1 MKGFPPR
8 VMQVSRKVRGACVGA
23 LLCLL
28 ALQLVNVAHK
38 TSSSWDEAH
47 HLFDGYTV
55 WKFGDYRL
63 NPEVPPFIKMTAAVP
78 LLHMQLKVPPNQGR
92 PNQTEAFLD
101 GKEFVWGNGGD
112 RVLFPARMMCAGFAL
127 ALGLL
132 IYLWAEEM
140 FGFVAGIFALAMFV
154 FDPNVLANG
163 AMVTTDVG
171 AAFCFVAAMYS
182 FYRYCRKPGWV
193 RLGVAGVALGLALSA
208 KFTGIFLV
216 PMLVLVVVAE
226 GWMAKDWRVL
236 WRRVGALAVMGVVA
250 WVVVWSFYGFRY
262 KAAPAGI
269 DINPPLA
276 KYLTQMHDQ
285 RDARLLRVVAKYK
298 VLPEGYIWGL
308 ENTKETE
315 WDDPS
320 YFFGKVYRHGNW
332 EYFPVA
338 LLIKSTLALL
348 ILVALVPV
356 AWLWRDGKAKTSAGA
371 NTGVSPLRRKSA
383 PSVEMT
389 EIGGGAV
396 EVTAGYGDTLRSRA
410 EIGGGAVWLRY
421 GRELVFLLVPVGV
434 YLAISM
440 SSSMDI
446 GARHLLPVWAFLYVL
461 VGGTAM
467 VLLNRDVRWGYVLA
481 GLLCWQVVTSV
492 RVAPAYMAYGNE
504 AWGGPSKVDRYLGDA
519 NTDWGQQLKA
529 VKAYLDER
537 KITNC
542 WFAYFPDGSID
553 PQDYGIHCKRLPT
566 TDLLYWLGVPVTTPP
581 VISGTVLISAGD
593 LEGIEFGDGLLNPY
607 DSFRKMKPT
616 AVIQHGVYVYD
627 GTFAVPLAAA
637 LVEANDASD
646 LADAGKMEEAVAKAR
661 AAVRVAPWSGQVHA
675 TLADVLLRDG
685 KKAEALQEYE
695 TALGIE
701 ETVRPDLRME
711 DIAGLKA
718 RIAELK
724 KAGV

>member
-1 MKGFPPR
+1 MAGLTLR
-8 VMQVSRKVRGACVGA
+8 VNRWVRGACVGA

-28 ALQLVNVAHK
+28 ALQLVHVARA

-55 WKFGDYRL
+55 WKLHDYRL
-63 NPEVPPFIKMTAAVP
+63 NPEVPPLIKLTAALP

-101 GKEFVWGNGGD
+101 GKAFVWGNGGD
-112 RVLFPARMMCAGFAL
+112 RVLFPARMACAGFAL

-132 IYLWAEEM
+132 IYFAAEEM

-193 RLGVAGVALGLALSA
+193 RLGPAGLALGLALSA
-208 KFTGIFLV
+208 KYTGIFVV

-226 GWMAKDWRVL
+226 GVMAKDWRVL
-236 WRRVGALAVMGVVA
+236 WRRVGALVLMGFVA

-262 KAAPAGI
+262 KAAPVGKEL
-269 DINPPLA
+269 NPPLA
-276 KYLTQMHDQ
+276 NYLAQMHDQ
-285 RDARLLRVVAKYK
+285 RDASILRAMAKMK
-298 VLPEGYIWGL
+298 VLPEGYLWGL

-320 YFFGKVYRHGNW
+320 YFWGKVYRHGHW

-356 AWLWRDGKAKTSAGA
+356 AWLWGFKGRA
-371 NTGVSPLRRKSA
+371 R
-383 PSVEMT
+383 EM
-389 EIGGGAV
+389 
-396 EVTAGYGDTLRSRA
+396 
-410 EIGGGAVWLRY
+410 
-421 GRELVFLLVPVGV
+421 VFLLVPVAV

-440 SSSMDI
+440 SSDMDI

-467 VLLNRDVRWGYVLA
+467 VLLDHDVRWGWVLA
-481 GLLCWQVVTSV
+481 GLMCWQVVTSV
-492 RVAPAYMAYGNE
+492 RVMPAYMAYGNE
-504 AWGGPSKVDRYLGDA
+504 AWGGPAKVDRYLGDA

-529 VKAYLDER
+529 VKSYLDER
-537 KITNC
+537 HVTNC

-553 PQDYGIHCKRLPT
+553 PEDYGIHCKRLPT
-566 TDLLYWLGVPVTTPP
+566 TDLLYWLDVPVTTPP

-593 LEGIEFGDGLLNPY
+593 LEGIEFGDGKLNPY
-607 DSFRKMKPT
+607 DDFRRLKPT
-616 AVIQHGVYVYD
+616 AVIQHGVYVFD

-637 LVEANDASD
+637 LVEAQDASKLSD
-646 LADAGKMEEAVAKAR
+646 EGQMDAALANAEDAAR
-661 AAVRVAPWSGQVHA
+661 LAPWSGQVQA
-675 TLADVLLRDG
+675 TLGDVLLKDG
-685 KKAEALQEYE
+685 KKAEALRTYE

-701 ETVRPDLRME
+701 ETVRPDLQQE
-711 DIAGLKA
+711 EAAGLRA

-724 KAGV
+724 KEGV

>member
-1 MKGFPPR
+1 MAGVALRGMR
-8 VMQVSRKVRGACVGA
+8 VGRGIRGVCVGA

-47 HLFDGYTV
+47 HLFDGYTI
-55 WKFGDYRL
+55 WKFHDYRL

-78 LLHMQLKVPPNQGR
+78 LLGMDLKVPPNQGR
-92 PNQTEAFLD
+92 SNQTEAFLD
-101 GKEFVWGNGGD
+101 GKAFVWGNGGD

-132 IYLWAEEM
+132 IYLWAEET
-140 FGFVAGIFALAMFV
+140 FGFVAGIFALAMFC
-154 FDPNVLANG
+154 FDPNVLGNG

-171 AAFCFVAAMYS
+171 AAFCFVAGMYS
-182 FYRYCRKPGWV
+182 FYRYCRRPGWG
-193 RLGVAGVALGLALSA
+193 RLGLAGVALGLALSA
-208 KFTGIFLV
+208 KYTGIFLV
-216 PMLVLVVVAE
+216 PMLMLVVALE
-226 GWMAKDWRVL
+226 GWMARDWRVL
-236 WRRVGALAVMGVVA
+236 WRRVGALVGMGLVA

-262 KAAPAGI
+262 KAAPAGT
-269 DINPPLA
+269 DLNPPLA
-276 KYLTQMHDQ
+276 KYLEQMHDQ
-285 RDARLLRVVAKYK
+285 RDAKLLRAMAKVK
-298 VLPEGYIWGL
+298 VLPEGYLWGL

-320 YFFGKVYRHGNW
+320 YFWGKVYRHGNW

-348 ILVALVPV
+348 ILVALLPL
-356 AWLWRDGKAKTSAGA
+356 AWLWG
-371 NTGVSPLRRKSA
+371 LRGR
-383 PSVEMT
+383 
-389 EIGGGAV
+389 
-396 EVTAGYGDTLRSRA
+396 
-410 EIGGGAVWLRY
+410 
-421 GRELVFLLVPVGV
+421 GREMVFLLVPVGV

-461 VGGTAM
+461 IGGTAA
-467 VLLNRDVRWGYVLA
+467 VLVEHDVRWGWVLA
-481 GLLCWQVVTSV
+481 GLMCWQVVTSV
-492 RVAPAYMAYGNE
+492 RVSPAYMAYGNE
-504 AWGGPSKVDRYLGDA
+504 AWGGPAKVDRYLGDS

-553 PQDYGIHCKRLPT
+553 PEDYGIHCKRLPT
-566 TDLLYWLGVPVTTPP
+566 TDLLYWLDVPTPTPP
-581 VISGTVLISAGD
+581 VIRGTVLISAGD
-593 LEGIEFGDGLLNPY
+593 LEGIEFGDGKLNPY
-607 DSFRKMKPT
+607 DQFWRVKPT
-616 AVIQHGVYVYD
+616 AVIQHGVYVFD

-637 LVEANDASD
+637 LVEANDASK
-646 LADAGKMEEAVAKAR
+646 LADAGDVEAALVKAR
-661 AAVRVAPWSGQVHA
+661 DAVRLAPWSGQVQA
-675 TLADVLLRDG
+675 TLGDVLSKAG
-685 KKAEALQEYE
+685 KKSEALRAYE

-701 ETVRPDLRME
+701 ETVRPDLQGE
-711 DIAGLKA
+711 EIAGVKA

-724 KAGV
+724 KVGF

>member
-1 MKGFPPR
+1 M
-8 VMQVSRKVRGACVGA
+8 GA

-28 ALQLVNVAHK
+28 ALQLVHVANA
-38 TSSSWDEAH
+38 TSASWDEAH
-47 HLFDGYTV
+47 HLFDGYTI

-63 NPEVPPFIKMTAAVP
+63 NPEVPPFIKLTAALP
-78 LLHMQLKVPPNQGR
+78 LLHMQLKVPPDQGR

-101 GKEFVWGNGGD
+101 GKAFVWGNGGD

-154 FDPNVLANG
+154 FDPNVLGNG

-193 RLGVAGVALGLALSA
+193 RLGVAGVALGAGAVGEVYGDFSGADAGVGGGIRGVDGEGLA
-208 KFTGIFLV
+208 
-216 PMLVLVVVAE
+216 
-226 GWMAKDWRVL
+226 R
-236 WRRVGALAVMGVVA
+236 ALAAGWGAGGGGAGGLGGGVG
-250 WVVVWSFYGFRY
+250 FYGFRY
-262 KAAPAGI
+262 KAAPEGK

-285 RDARLLRVVAKYK
+285 RDARLLRVMAKVR
-298 VLPEGYIWGL
+298 VLPEGYLWGL

-320 YFFGKVYRHGNW
+320 YFWGKVWRHGNW

-338 LLIKSTLALL
+338 LLIKSTLAFL
-348 ILVALVPV
+348 ILVALAPL
-356 AWLWRDGKAKTSAGA
+356 AWWWG
-371 NTGVSPLRRKSA
+371 LRRRTR
-383 PSVEMT
+383 EM
-389 EIGGGAV
+389 
-396 EVTAGYGDTLRSRA
+396 
-410 EIGGGAVWLRY
+410 
-421 GRELVFLLVPVGV
+421 VFLLVPVAV

-440 SSSMDI
+440 SSDMDI

-461 VGGTAM
+461 IGAVAM
-467 VLLNRDVRWGYVLA
+467 VLLERDVRWGYLLGV
-481 GLLCWQVVTSV
+481 LLCWQVVTSV
-492 RVAPAYMAYGNE
+492 RVSPAYMAYGNE
-504 AWGGPSKVDRYLGDA
+504 AWGGPAKVDRYLGDA

-537 KITNC
+537 NITKC

-553 PQDYGIHCKRLPT
+553 PEDYGIHCKRLPT
-566 TDLLYWLGVPVTTPP
+566 TDLLYWMDVPLTTPP

-593 LEGIEFGDGLLNPY
+593 LEGIEFGDGRLNPY
-607 DSFRKMKPT
+607 DQFWRVKPT
-616 AVIQHGVYVYD
+616 AVIQHSVYVYD
-627 GTFAVPLAAA
+627 GTFQVPLAAA
-637 LVEANDASD
+637 LVEARDASK
-646 LADAGKMEEAVAKAR
+646 LADAGQVDAALAKAED
-661 AAVRVAPWSGQVHA
+661 AVRLAPWSGQVQA
-675 TLADVLLRDG
+675 ALGDVLLKAG
-685 KKAEALQEYE
+685 KKAEALSAYE
-695 TALGIE
+695 TALQIE
-701 ETVRPDLRME
+701 TTVRPDLQE
-711 DIAGLKA
+711 EEAAGVRK
-718 RIAELK
+718 RVEELK

>member
-1 MKGFPPR
+1 MAGFSLR
-8 VMQVSRKVRGACVGA
+8 VSRWVRGVCVGA

-28 ALQLVNVAHK
+28 ALQLVHVANA
-38 TSSSWDEAH
+38 TSASWDEAH
-47 HLFDGYTV
+47 HLFDGYTI
-55 WKFGDYRL
+55 WKFDDYRL
-63 NPEVPPFIKMTAAVP
+63 NPEVPPFIKLTAALP
-78 LLHMQLKVPPNQGR
+78 LLHMQLKVPPDQGR

-101 GKEFVWGNGGD
+101 GKAFVWGNGGD

-208 KFTGIFLV
+208 KYTGIFLV
-216 PMLVLVVVAE
+216 PMLVLVVVFE

-236 WRRVGALAVMGVVA
+236 WRRVGALVVVGLVA

-262 KAAPAGI
+262 KAAPDGL

-285 RDARLLRVVAKYK
+285 RDARLLRVMAKVR
-298 VLPEGYIWGL
+298 VLPEGYLWGL

-320 YFFGKVYRHGNW
+320 YFWGKVWRHGNW

-338 LLIKSTLALL
+338 LLIKSTLAFL
-348 ILVALVPV
+348 ILVALAPL
-356 AWLWRDGKAKTSAGA
+356 AWWWG
-371 NTGVSPLRRKSA
+371 LRRRTR
-383 PSVEMT
+383 EM
-389 EIGGGAV
+389 
-396 EVTAGYGDTLRSRA
+396 
-410 EIGGGAVWLRY
+410 
-421 GRELVFLLVPVGV
+421 VFLLVPVAV

-440 SSSMDI
+440 SSDMDI

-461 VGGTAM
+461 IGAVAM
-467 VLLNRDVRWGYVLA
+467 VLLGRDVRWGYVL
-481 GLLCWQVVTSV
+481 GVLLCWQVVTSV
-492 RVAPAYMAYGNE
+492 RVSPAYMAYGNE
-504 AWGGPSKVDRYLGDA
+504 AWGGSAKVDRYLGDA

-537 KITNC
+537 HITNC

-553 PQDYGIHCKRLPT
+553 PSDYGVNCKRLPT
-566 TDLLYWLGVPVTTPP
+566 TDLLYWMDVPVSTPP

-593 LEGIEFGDGLLNPY
+593 LEGIEFGDGRLNPY
-607 DSFRKMKPT
+607 DQFWKVKPT
-616 AVIQHGVYVYD
+616 AVIQHSVYVYD

-637 LVEANDASD
+637 LAEARDASN
-646 LADAGKMEEAVAKAR
+646 LADAGQKEAALVKAED
-661 AAVRVAPWSGQVHA
+661 AARLAPWSGQVQA
-675 TLADVLLRDG
+675 TLGDVLSASG
-685 KKAEALQEYE
+685 KKAEALQAYE

-701 ETVRPDLRME
+701 TTVRPDLQE
-711 DIAGLKA
+711 EEAAGVRT

-724 KAGV
+724 KGT

>member
-1 MKGFPPR
+1 MAGFSL
-8 VMQVSRKVRGACVGA
+8 QVSRWVRGVCVGA

-28 ALQLVNVAHK
+28 ALQLVHVARA

-47 HLFDGYTV
+47 HLFDGYTI
-55 WKFGDYRL
+55 WKSHDYRL
-63 NPEVPPFIKMTAAVP
+63 NPEVPPFIKMTAALP
-78 LLHMQLKVPPNQGR
+78 LLPMQLKVPPDQGR

-101 GKEFVWGNGGD
+101 GKAFVWGNGGD
-112 RVLFPARMMCAGFAL
+112 RVLFPARMMCAVFAL

-140 FGFVAGIFALAMFV
+140 FGFVAGLFALAMFV

-182 FYRYCRKPGWV
+182 FYRYCRTPGWV

-208 KFTGIFLV
+208 KYTGIFLV
-216 PMLVLVVVAE
+216 PMLVLVVMAE
-226 GWMAKDWRVL
+226 GWMARDWRVL
-236 WRRVGALAVMGVVA
+236 WRRVGALVAVALVA
-250 WVVVWSFYGFRY
+250 WLVVWSFYGFRY
-262 KAAPAGI
+262 KAAPAGE

-285 RDARLLRVVAKYK
+285 RDARLLRGLAKVK
-298 VLPEGYIWGL
+298 LLPEGYIWGL

-320 YFFGKVYRHGNW
+320 YFWGKVYRHGNW

-338 LLIKSTLALL
+338 LLIKSTLAFL

-356 AWLWRDGKAKTSAGA
+356 AWMWG
-371 NTGVSPLRRKSA
+371 LRGRRR
-383 PSVEMT
+383 EM
-389 EIGGGAV
+389 
-396 EVTAGYGDTLRSRA
+396 
-410 EIGGGAVWLRY
+410 
-421 GRELVFLLVPVGV
+421 VFLLVPVGV

-461 VGGTAM
+461 IGGTAM
-467 VLLNRDVRWGYVLA
+467 VLLDRDVRWGFLLV
-481 GLLCWQVVTSV
+481 GLLGWQVVTSV
-492 RVAPAYMAYGNE
+492 RVSPAYMAYGNE
-504 AWGGPSKVDRYLGDA
+504 AWGGPAKVDRYLGDA

-529 VKAYLDER
+529 VKKYLDER
-537 KITNC
+537 HITNC

-553 PQDYGIHCKRLPT
+553 PEDYGIHCNRLPT

-593 LEGIEFGDGLLNPY
+593 LEGIEFGDGKLNPY

-646 LADAGKMEEAVAKAR
+646 LADKGQMEAAVAKAW
-661 AAVRVAPWSGQVHA
+661 AAVTLAPWSGQVHA

-724 KAGV
+724 KPGV

>member
-1 MKGFPPR
+1 MAGFSLR
-8 VMQVSRKVRGACVGA
+8 VSRWVRGVCVGA

-28 ALQLVNVAHK
+28 ALQLVHVANA
-38 TSSSWDEAH
+38 TSASWDEAH
-47 HLFDGYTV
+47 HLFDGYTI
-55 WKFGDYRL
+55 WKFDDYRL
-63 NPEVPPFIKMTAAVP
+63 NPEVPPFIKLTAALP
-78 LLHMQLKVPPNQGR
+78 LLHMQLKVPPDQGR

-101 GKEFVWGNGGD
+101 GKAFVWGNGGD

-154 FDPNVLANG
+154 FDPNVLGNG

-182 FYRYCRKPGWV
+182 FYRYCRKPGRG
-193 RLGVAGVALGLALSA
+193 RLVLAGVALGVALSA
-208 KFTGIFLV
+208 KYTGIFLV
-216 PMLVLVVVAE
+216 PMLVLVVVFE

-236 WRRVGALAVMGVVA
+236 WRRVGALVVVGLVA

-262 KAAPAGI
+262 KAAPDGL

-285 RDARLLRVVAKYK
+285 RDARLLRVMAKVR
-298 VLPEGYIWGL
+298 VLPEGYLWGL

-320 YFFGKVYRHGNW
+320 YFWGKVWRHGNW

-338 LLIKSTLALL
+338 LLIKSTLAFL
-348 ILVALVPV
+348 ILVALAPL
-356 AWLWRDGKAKTSAGA
+356 AWWWG
-371 NTGVSPLRRKSA
+371 LRRRTR
-383 PSVEMT
+383 EM
-389 EIGGGAV
+389 
-396 EVTAGYGDTLRSRA
+396 
-410 EIGGGAVWLRY
+410 
-421 GRELVFLLVPVGV
+421 VFLLVPVAV

-440 SSSMDI
+440 SSDMDI

-461 VGGTAM
+461 IGAVAM
-467 VLLNRDVRWGYVLA
+467 VLLERDVRWGYLLGV
-481 GLLCWQVVTSV
+481 LLCWQVVTSV
-492 RVAPAYMAYGNE
+492 RVSPAYMAYGNE
-504 AWGGPSKVDRYLGDA
+504 AWGGPAKVDRYLGDA

-537 KITNC
+537 HITKC

-553 PQDYGIHCKRLPT
+553 PEDYGIHCKRLPT
-566 TDLLYWLGVPVTTPP
+566 TDLLYWMDVPLTTPP

-593 LEGIEFGDGLLNPY
+593 LEGIEFGDGRLNPY
-607 DSFRKMKPT
+607 DQFWKVKPT
-616 AVIQHGVYVYD
+616 AVIQHSVYVYD
-627 GTFAVPLAAA
+627 GTFQVPLAAA
-637 LVEANDASD
+637 LVEARDASN
-646 LADAGKMEEAVAKAR
+646 LADAGQVDAALAKAED
-661 AAVRVAPWSGQVHA
+661 AVRLAPWSGQVQA
-675 TLADVLLRDG
+675 ALGDVLSANG
-685 KKAEALQEYE
+685 KKAEALSAYE

-701 ETVRPDLRME
+701 KRVRPDLQE
-711 DIAGLKA
+711 EEA
-718 RIAELK
+718 
-724 KAGV
+724 AGVRRGWRS

>member
-1 MKGFPPR
+1 MAGFTLR
-8 VMQVSRKVRGACVGA
+8 VSRGVRAICVGA

-28 ALQLVNVAHK
+28 ALQLVHVANK
-38 TSSSWDEAH
+38 TSASWDEAH
-47 HLFDGYTV
+47 HLFDGYTI
-55 WKFGDYRL
+55 WQFDDYRL
-63 NPEVPPFIKMTAAVP
+63 NPEVPPFIKLTAALP
-78 LLHMQLKVPPNQGR
+78 LLHMPLTVPPNLGR
-92 PNQTEAFLD
+92 NNQTEAFLD
-101 GKEFVWGNGGD
+101 GKAFVWGNGGD

-127 ALGLL
+127 GLGLL

-140 FGFVAGIFALAMFV
+140 FGFVAGIFALALFC

-193 RLGVAGVALGLALSA
+193 RLGLAGVALGVALSA
-208 KFTGIFLV
+208 KYTGIFVV
-216 PMLVLVVVAE
+216 PMLVLVVLLE
-226 GWMAKDWRVL
+226 GVMARDWRVL
-236 WRRVGALAVMGVVA
+236 WRRVGALLVMGLVA

-262 KAAPAGI
+262 KAAPVGKEL
-269 DINPPLA
+269 NPPLA
-276 KYLTQMHDQ
+276 KYLAQMHDQ
-285 RDARLLRVVAKYK
+285 RDARLLRAMAKVR

-320 YFFGKVYRHGNW
+320 YFWGKVWRHGNW

-348 ILVALVPV
+348 ILVALAPL
-356 AWLWRDGKAKTSAGA
+356 AWRWGLGGRGW
-371 NTGVSPLRRKSA
+371 
-383 PSVEMT
+383 EM
-389 EIGGGAV
+389 
-396 EVTAGYGDTLRSRA
+396 
-410 EIGGGAVWLRY
+410 
-421 GRELVFLLVPVGV
+421 VFLLVPVGV

-440 SSSMDI
+440 SSDMDI
-446 GARHLLPVWAFLYVL
+446 GARHLLPVWAFFYVL
-461 VGGTAM
+461 IGGTAL
-467 VLLNRDVRWGYVLA
+467 VLLNRDMRWGYVLA
-481 GLLCWQVVTSV
+481 GLLVWQVATSV

-504 AWGGPSKVDRYLGDA
+504 AWGGPAKVDRYLGDA

-537 KITNC
+537 HITNC
-542 WFAYFPDGSID
+542 WFAYFPDGSVD
-553 PQDYGIHCKRLPT
+553 PEDYGIHCKRLPT
-566 TDLLYWLGVPVTTPP
+566 TDLLYWLNVPVTTPP

-607 DSFRKMKPT
+607 DQFWRVKPT
-616 AVIQHGVYVYD
+616 AVIQHGVYVFD

-637 LVEANDASD
+637 LVEARDAGA
-646 LADAGKMEEAVAKAR
+646 LADAGKTEEALGKAED
-661 AAVRVAPWSGQVHA
+661 AARLAPWSGQVQA
-675 TLADVLLRDG
+675 TLADVLLKEW
-685 KKAEALQEYE
+685 KKADALKVYE

-701 ETVRPDLRME
+701 ESVRPDLQME
-711 DIAGLKA
+711 EAAGLRA

-724 KAGV
+724 KGG

>member
-1 MKGFPPR
+1 MAGLSLQA
-8 VMQVSRKVRGACVGA
+8 MQVSRRVRGVCVGA

-28 ALQLVNVAHK
+28 ALQLVHVARA

-47 HLFDGYTV
+47 HLFDGYTI
-55 WKFGDYRL
+55 WKFHDYRL

-101 GKEFVWGNGGD
+101 GKVFVWGNGGD

-171 AAFCFVAAMYS
+171 AACCFVAGMYS
-182 FYRYCRKPGWV
+182 FYRYCRKPSWV

-208 KFTGIFLV
+208 KYTGIFLV
-216 PMLVLVVVAE
+216 PMLVLAVVAE
-226 GWMAKDWRVL
+226 GWMARDWRVL
-236 WRRVGALAVMGVVA
+236 WRRVGALVLMGLVA
-250 WVVVWSFYGFRY
+250 WVVVWGFYGFRY
-262 KAAPAGI
+262 KAAPVGT
-269 DINPPLA
+269 DLNPPLA
-276 KYLTQMHDQ
+276 KYLEQMHDQ
-285 RDARLLRVVAKYK
+285 RDARLLRAMAKVK
-298 VLPEGYIWGL
+298 MLPEGYIWGL

-320 YFFGKVYRHGNW
+320 YFWGKVYRHGNW

-338 LLIKSTLALL
+338 LLIKSTLPLL
-348 ILVALVPV
+348 ILVALMPL
-356 AWLWRDGKAKTSAGA
+356 AWLWG
-371 NTGVSPLRRKSA
+371 LRGR
-383 PSVEMT
+383 
-389 EIGGGAV
+389 
-396 EVTAGYGDTLRSRA
+396 
-410 EIGGGAVWLRY
+410 
-421 GRELVFLLVPVGV
+421 GREMVFVLVPVGV

-461 VGGTAM
+461 IGGTAM
-467 VLLNRDVRWGYVLA
+467 VLLDRDVRWGYLLGV
-481 GLLCWQVVTSV
+481 LLCWQVVTSV
-492 RVAPAYMAYGNE
+492 RVSPAYMAYGNE
-504 AWGGPSKVDRYLGDA
+504 AWGGPAKVDRYLGDA

-529 VKAYLDER
+529 VKNYLDER
-537 KITNC
+537 HITNC

-553 PQDYGIHCKRLPT
+553 PSDYGINCKRLPT
-566 TDLLYWLGVPVTTPP
+566 TDLLYWLGVPVSTPP

-593 LEGIEFGDGLLNPY
+593 LEGIEFGDGPLNPY

-646 LADAGKMEEAVAKAR
+646 LADAGQMEAAVAKAKG
-661 AAVRVAPWSGQVHA
+661 AVKLAPWSGQVHA

-711 DIAGLKA
+711 DIAGLRA

-724 KAGV
+724 KAGF

>member
-1 MKGFPPR
+1 MAGFTL
-8 VMQVSRKVRGACVGA
+8 QVSRWVRGACVGA
-23 LLCLL
+23 LLCVL

-47 HLFDGYTV
+47 HLFDGYTI
-55 WKFGDYRL
+55 WKFHDYRL

-78 LLHMQLKVPPNQGR
+78 LLGMDLKVPPNQGR

-101 GKEFVWGNGGD
+101 GKAFVWGNGGD

-171 AAFCFVAAMYS
+171 AAFCFLAAMYS
-182 FYRYCRKPGWV
+182 FYRYCRKPGWG
-193 RLGVAGVALGLALSA
+193 RLAVAGVALGLALSA
-208 KFTGIFLV
+208 KYTGVFLV

-226 GWMAKDWRVL
+226 GWMARDWRVL
-236 WRRVGALAVMGVVA
+236 WRRVGALALVGLMA
-250 WVVVWSFYGFRY
+250 WVVVWGFYGFRY
-262 KAAPAGI
+262 KAAPDGL

-285 RDARLLRVVAKYK
+285 RDARLLTGLAKVK
-298 VLPEGYIWGL
+298 VLPEGYLWGL

-320 YFFGKVYRHGNW
+320 YFWGKVWRHGNW

-338 LLIKSTLALL
+338 LLIKSTLAFL
-348 ILVALVPV
+348 ILVALVPL
-356 AWLWRDGKAKTSAGA
+356 AWWWG
-371 NTGVSPLRRKSA
+371 LRGR
-383 PSVEMT
+383 
-389 EIGGGAV
+389 
-396 EVTAGYGDTLRSRA
+396 
-410 EIGGGAVWLRY
+410 
-421 GRELVFLLVPVGV
+421 GREMVFLLVPVGV
-434 YLAISM
+434 YLAVSM
-440 SSSMDI
+440 SSDMDI

-461 VGGTAM
+461 VGAVAI
-467 VLLNRDVRWGYVLA
+467 VLLDHDVRWGYVL
-481 GLLCWQVVTSV
+481 GVLVCWQVVTSTSV
-492 RVAPAYMAYGNE
+492 SPAYMAYGNE
-504 AWGGPSKVDRYLGDA
+504 AWGGPAKVDRYLGDA

-553 PQDYGIHCKRLPT
+553 PSDYGINCKRLPT
-566 TDLLYWLGVPVTTPP
+566 TDLLYWLNVPTPTPP

-593 LEGIEFGDGLLNPY
+593 LEGIEFGDGKLNPY
-607 DSFRKMKPT
+607 DSFKNVKPT
-616 AVIQHGVYVYD
+616 AVIQHSVYVYD

-637 LVEANDASD
+637 LVEANDASK
-646 LADAGKMEEAVAKAR
+646 LADAGQVDAALVKAR
-661 AAVRVAPWSGQVHA
+661 DAVRLAPWSGQVQA
-675 TLADVLLRDG
+675 TLGDVLSKAG
-685 KKAEALQEYE
+685 KKAEALQAYE

-701 ETVRPDLRME
+701 KSVRPDLQE
-711 DIAGLKA
+711 EEIAGVKM
-718 RIAELK
+718 RIAELRK
-724 KAGV
+724 GG

>member
-1 MKGFPPR
+1 MPGFTLR
-8 VMQVSRKVRGACVGA
+8 VNRWVRGGCVGA
-23 LLCLL
+23 LLFVL
-28 ALQLVNVAHK
+28 ALQLVHVARA

-63 NPEVPPFIKMTAAVP
+63 NPEVPPFIKMTAALP

-132 IYLWAEEM
+132 IYFAAEEM
-140 FGFVAGIFALAMFV
+140 FGFVAGVFALAMFV

-182 FYRYCRKPGWV
+182 FYRYCRKPGWG
-193 RLGVAGVALGLALSA
+193 RLAVAGLALGLALSA
-208 KFTGIFLV
+208 KFTGVFLV

-226 GWMAKDWRVL
+226 GVMARDWRVL
-236 WRRVGALAVMGVVA
+236 WQRVGALVVVGLIA
-250 WVVVWSFYGFRY
+250 WVVVWGFYGFRY
-262 KAAPAGI
+262 KAAPVGKEL
-269 DINPPLA
+269 NPALEPYLA
-276 KYLTQMHDQ
+276 KMHDQ
-285 RDARLLRVVAKYK
+285 RDARLLRAMAKGK

-320 YFFGKVYRHGNW
+320 YFWGKVWRHGNW

-338 LLIKSTLALL
+338 LLIKSTLAFL
-348 ILVALVPV
+348 ILLALVPV
-356 AWLWRDGKAKTSAGA
+356 AWLWGLGTRA
-371 NTGVSPLRRKSA
+371 R
-383 PSVEMT
+383 EM
-389 EIGGGAV
+389 
-396 EVTAGYGDTLRSRA
+396 
-410 EIGGGAVWLRY
+410 
-421 GRELVFLLVPVGV
+421 VFLLVPVGV

-467 VLLNRDVRWGYVLA
+467 VLLDRDVRWGYVL
-481 GLLCWQVVTSV
+481 GVLLCWQVVTSV
-492 RVAPAYMAYGNE
+492 RVMPAYMAYGNE
-504 AWGGPSKVDRYLGDA
+504 AWGGPAKVDRYLGDA

-529 VKAYLDER
+529 VKIYLDER
-537 KITNC
+537 HITNC

-553 PQDYGIHCKRLPT
+553 PSDYGVNCKRLPT
-566 TDLLYWLGVPVTTPP
+566 TDLLYWLDVPVTTPP
-581 VISGTVLISAGD
+581 VIAGTVLISAGD
-593 LEGIEFGDGLLNPY
+593 LEGVEFGDGKLNPY
-607 DSFRKMKPT
+607 DQFWKVKPT
-616 AVIQHGVYVYD
+616 AVIEHGVYVFD

-637 LVEANDASD
+637 LVEARDASK
-646 LADAGKMEEAVAKAR
+646 LADAGQLDAALKKAED
-661 AAVRVAPWSGQVHA
+661 AARLAPWSGQVQA
-675 TLADVLLRDG
+675 TLGDVLAANG
-685 KKAEALQEYE
+685 KKVEALQAYE
-695 TALGIE
+695 TALQIE
-701 ETVRPDLRME
+701 ESVQPDLQE
-711 DIAGLKA
+711 EEAAGVKASIAK
-718 RIAELK
+718 LK
-724 KAGV
+724 KVGF